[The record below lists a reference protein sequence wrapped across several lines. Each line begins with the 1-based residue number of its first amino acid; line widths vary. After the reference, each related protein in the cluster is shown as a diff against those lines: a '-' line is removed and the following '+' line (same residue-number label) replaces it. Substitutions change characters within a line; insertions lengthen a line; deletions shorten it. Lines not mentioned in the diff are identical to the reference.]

1 MSFNP
6 IYAFIKTTTG
16 ILTRKIRFQKDN
28 IGKTIQMNDGY
39 RFTILKHAVKA
50 SETEDKSKITVLCL
64 RFHLKDAESEKEVK
78 PSKLPMFFSLGLPGL
93 REKMWM
99 VNKWNGDFQGIYEW
113 NNEENAHKYVDS
125 FAMKFMT
132 RNAVPGSVKYEIL
145 PGISLHDHVRHLQL

>member
-16 ILTRKIRFQKDN
+16 IVTHKIRFQKDDL
-28 IGKTIQMNDGY
+28 GKTIQMNDGY

-50 SETEDKSKITVLCL
+50 SETEDEGEPTVLCL
-64 RFHLKDAESEKEVK
+64 RFHLEETENGKDIKHSR
-78 PSKLPMFFSLGLPGL
+78 LPMFFSLGLPGL
-93 REKMWM
+93 REKIWM

-113 NNEENAHKYVDS
+113 DSEENAHRYVDS

-132 RNAVPGSVKYEIL
+132 RNAVPGSVKYEII
-145 PGISLHDHVRHLQL
+145 PRISLHDHVRHLQL